1 MGLPYGGAYLRF
13 VSGRLLHLHP
23 LPLATAHACLRGLPA
38 CLPAVWLI
46 NYRHFLSWK
55 PLAGSWI
62 PDPSTIEFSV
72 SKATFYFKV
81 GAWNMVAG

>member
-1 MGLPYGGAYLRF
+1 
-13 VSGRLLHLHP
+13 
-23 LPLATAHACLRGLPA
+23 
-38 CLPAVWLI
+38 VWVI

-81 GAWNMVAG
+81 GAWVCGWCGLTRRGRQRDAGSRAKAAGQ